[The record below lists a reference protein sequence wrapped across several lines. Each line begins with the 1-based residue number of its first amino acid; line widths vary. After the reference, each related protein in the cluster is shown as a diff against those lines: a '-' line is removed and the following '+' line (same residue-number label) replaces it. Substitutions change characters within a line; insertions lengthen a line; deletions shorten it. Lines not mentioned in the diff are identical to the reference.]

1 LPRSLSRLRIEG
13 VDPHK
18 KGRVWHMADRFRAG
32 DVVRLKGGGPPMTVA
47 YDPEEGGA
55 VYLTWRDQQSGAVR
69 TLEASAS
76 VLEKA
81 GA

>member
-1 LPRSLSRLRIEG
+1 
-13 VDPHK
+13 
-18 KGRVWHMADRFRAG
+18 MADRFRAG
-32 DVVRLKGGGPPMTVA
+32 DVVRLKGGGPPMTLA

-55 VYLTWRDQQSGAVR
+55 VYLTWLDPQTAAVK

-81 GA
+81 GG

>member
-1 LPRSLSRLRIEG
+1 
-13 VDPHK
+13 
-18 KGRVWHMADRFRAG
+18 MANRFRAV

-55 VYLTWRDQQSGAVR
+55 VYLTWLDPHSGAVK

-81 GA
+81 GG